1 MVDPEPPAAVAR
13 LVRAVGPP
21 RDDVIREMDD
31 RAEREGFPT
40 VGPEVGGLLAWLAG
54 LSGARR
60 VFEFGSGF
68 GYSAYWVARA
78 LPADGEVVLVDRD
91 EDLLADARSYL
102 ERGGYADRAT
112 IRQGDAVS
120 VVGEYDD
127 LDLVLVDNEKERYVE
142 ALEAVRPQLAEDAV
156 VVADNATTSSDID
169 FERLVDLV
177 DGDGGDS
184 VDGAAASPGTR
195 GIADYL
201 THVREDD
208 GLETV
213 LLPLGEGVAVSRLV

>member
-21 RDDVIREMDD
+21 QDDVIREMDD

-54 LSGARR
+54 LTGARR

-68 GYSAYWVARA
+68 GYSAYWVARS
-78 LPADGEVVLVDRD
+78 LPPDGEVVLVDRD
-91 EDLLADARSYL
+91 EELLADARSYL
-102 ERGGYADRAT
+102 DRGGVGDRAT

-120 VVGEYDD
+120 LVEEFDD
-127 LDLVLVDNEKERYVE
+127 LDLVLVDNEKGRYVE
-142 ALEAVRPQLAEDAV
+142 ALEAARPQLAEDAL
-156 VVADNATTSSDID
+156 VVADNATTSGGID
-169 FERLVDLV
+169 FDTLVELV
-177 DGDGGDS
+177 DGDGNGN
-184 VDGAAASPGTR
+184 AADASASTR
-195 GIADYL
+195 GIASYL

-213 LLPLGEGVAVSRLV
+213 LVPLGEGVAISRRTD